1 MGESVLDFAAKYL
14 EEGLKAGLNA
24 RQICIFM
31 TTQLPVE
38 VRQAAKEW
46 IIAKG
51 EGFSETEGI
60 SFAIKSRDLLYAKGL
75 PLTLRFRDRGIEK
88 VSHLR
93 SPMVEPQN
101 ADDSSG
107 GESSSGIEASRQSNR
122 VRVIGRKPKYTTANY
137 SEGHQGSECLFVKK
151 LGHGYKMCPNRPC
164 GVCGQLG
171 HKPFHCPKGY
181 PSRTSNKREHKN
193 YRDRILAVGTGEDA
207 VTVQVVFNGH
217 ELPALLDTGA
227 RPSVIDHSTLLRLD
241 LEQNIIKEPGKMLGL
256 CDNPINVLG
265 YINAKVKVGN
275 VQLLCSD
282 SKFWIQ
288 TTPHLSWDAHLW
300 VDSEKYPSILKG
312 AG

>member
-1 MGESVLDFAAKYL
+1 MVLETFLKDTLDEAFQTLKERLDPAPDQFDAANTFKQLLSPVGESVLDFAAKYL

-137 SEGHQGSECLFVKK
+137 SEGHQGSECLFVK
-151 LGHGYKMCPNRPC
+151 N
-164 GVCGQLG
+164 
-171 HKPFHCPKGY
+171 
-181 PSRTSNKREHKN
+181 
-193 YRDRILAVGTGEDA
+193 
-207 VTVQVVFNGH
+207 
-217 ELPALLDTGA
+217 
-227 RPSVIDHSTLLRLD
+227 SVMATKCAQTDHAGSA
-241 LEQNIIKEPGKMLGL
+241 
-256 CDNPINVLG
+256 DN
-265 YINAKVKVGN
+265 
-275 VQLLCSD
+275 
-282 SKFWIQ
+282 
-288 TTPHLSWDAHLW
+288 
-300 VDSEKYPSILKG
+300 
-312 AG
+312 

>member
-1 MGESVLDFAAKYL
+1 
-14 EEGLKAGLNA
+14 
-24 RQICIFM
+24 
-31 TTQLPVE
+31 
-38 VRQAAKEW
+38 
-46 IIAKG
+46 
-51 EGFSETEGI
+51 
-60 SFAIKSRDLLYAKGL
+60 
-75 PLTLRFRDRGIEK
+75 
-88 VSHLR
+88 
-93 SPMVEPQN
+93 
-101 ADDSSG
+101 
-107 GESSSGIEASRQSNR
+107 
-122 VRVIGRKPKYTTANY
+122 
-137 SEGHQGSECLFVKK
+137 
-151 LGHGYKMCPNRPC
+151 MCPNRPC

>member
-1 MGESVLDFAAKYL
+1 MQDKFVFL
-14 EEGLKAGLNA
+14 
-24 RQICIFM
+24 
-31 TTQLPVE
+31 QLPVE

-60 SFAIKSRDLLYAKGL
+60 SFAIKSRELLYAKGL

-101 ADDSSG
+101 AEDSSF

-122 VRVIGRKPKYTTANY
+122 VQIVGRRPRYTTANY
-137 SEGHQGSECLFVKK
+137 SEGHQGSECFICNK
-151 LGHGYKMCPNRPC
+151 LGHDYKTCPNRPC
-164 GVCGQLG
+164 GICGQSG

-181 PSRTSNKREHKN
+181 PSRTSNKRERKN
-193 YRDRILAVGTGEDA
+193 YRDRVLAVGTGEDA

-217 ELPALLDTGA
+217 ELPALLDTEA

-241 LEQNIIKEPGKMLGL
+241 LEQNIIKEPGKVLGL

-265 YINAKVKVGN
+265 YINAKVKVGECSVI
-275 VQLLCSD
+275 VQRLEVLD
-282 SKFWIQ
+282 SK
-288 TTPHLSWDAHLW
+288 TPRLSWDAHLW
-300 VDSEKYPSILKG
+300 VGSEKYPSILKG
-312 AG
+312 GG